1 MSENSILEGKKI
13 LIVDDEL
20 DIVDALEE
28 LLPMCDV
35 AKASTF
41 DEAKELLESRYFDLA
56 ILDIMGVDGYKLLNM
71 AKRRN
76 ITAVM
81 LTAHAFSPDNLARSI
96 KEGAASY
103 LPKEEMARITA
114 FLIDILKAQEEGKST
129 WEPWQERLPP
139 SLATTSQVMSPGKN
153 GFCSMLKSRSRA
165 LCPLDSMK
173 SFTIWN
179 SEPLVSRFAIIS
191 MVFFIFQFPQIFVH
205 FFPELRA
212 LMLSLKRFQNSLSVS
227 CQAAPHLFSK

>member
-1 MSENSILEGKKI
+1 MSDGSVLDGKKI
-13 LIVDDEL
+13 LIVDDEP
-20 DIVDALEE
+20 DILDALEE
-28 LLPMCDV
+28 LLSMCDV
-35 AKASTF
+35 SKISTF

-129 WEPWQERLPP
+129 WEPWQERLP
-139 SLATTSQVMSPGKN
+139 SSYFEKRWGAAWQDTDKEFWNRFKESIKARSSGK
-153 GFCSMLKSRSRA
+153 K
-165 LCPLDSMK
+165 
-173 SFTIWN
+173 
-179 SEPLVSRFAIIS
+179 
-191 MVFFIFQFPQIFVH
+191 
-205 FFPELRA
+205 
-212 LMLSLKRFQNSLSVS
+212 
-227 CQAAPHLFSK
+227 